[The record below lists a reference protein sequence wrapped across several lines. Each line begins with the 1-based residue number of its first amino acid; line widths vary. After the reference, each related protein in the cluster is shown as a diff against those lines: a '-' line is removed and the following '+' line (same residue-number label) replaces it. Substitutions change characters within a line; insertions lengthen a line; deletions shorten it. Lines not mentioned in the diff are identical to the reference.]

1 MADSEEAGLAPVG
14 GDRRGGDR
22 RTGDRRRVDRRA
34 PPPLWRRP
42 SAFVAYGVLGAL
54 TFVLLVQALTP
65 ESEPQAATIAN
76 DAAAT
81 GMTGTSALPPVDPA
95 SVREAYS
102 VADFETL
109 IAEGDR
115 AVGQV
120 VRADLFCGSIA
131 SRQVRDI
138 AGVNPALQQLAD
150 ADGRVGGAECQ
161 WGREGRTAEI
171 LLVVPPA
178 LAAEFAS
185 APEEEINFL
194 RRRRVGAQLE
204 WLGRS
209 EALSL
214 RYAGVLRDIVQ

>member
-1 MADSEEAGLAPVG
+1 
-14 GDRRGGDR
+14 
-22 RTGDRRRVDRRA
+22 VDRRA
-34 PPPLWRRP
+34 PLPPWRRP
-42 SAFVAYGVLGAL
+42 SAFVAYGVAGAL
-54 TFVLLVQALTP
+54 AMVLLLQAFTP
-65 ESEPQAATIAN
+65 EPEESPAIAATPA
-76 DAAAT
+76 DARSAAPA
-81 GMTGTSALPPVDPA
+81 ALPPVPA
-95 SVREAYS
+95 GSVRDAYD
-102 VADFETL
+102 VADYETL

-115 AVGQV
+115 AVGQI

-138 AGVNPALQQLAD
+138 EGINAALMALAD

-171 LLVVPPA
+171 LLVVPPT

-185 APEEEINFL
+185 TPEEEINFV
-194 RRRRVGAQLE
+194 RRRRVGAHIE

-209 EALSL
+209 EALAL